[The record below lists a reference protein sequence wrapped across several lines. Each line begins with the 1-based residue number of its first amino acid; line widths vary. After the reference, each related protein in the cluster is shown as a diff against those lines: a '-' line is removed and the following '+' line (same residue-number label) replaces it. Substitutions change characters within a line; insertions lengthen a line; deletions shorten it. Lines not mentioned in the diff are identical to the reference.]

1 MLDIVEEIGNS
12 DEFQEALSII
22 GNCIGELNEDM
33 NVVDIEEINMS
44 LSENNIPL
52 FIESDGDGYETPIDN
67 VYYFYAAIYYHYKGF
82 ILKNT
87 FYTVGYDSYEF
98 TDLEY
103 VNSEEIEI
111 TQSKVT
117 L

>member
-1 MLDIVEEIGNS
+1 MLDIVEEIENS

-33 NVVDIEEINMS
+33 YVVDIEEINMS

-52 FIESDGDGYETPIDN
+52 FIESDGDGYETPINN
-67 VYYFYAAIYYHYKGF
+67 VYYFYASIYYHYKGF

>member
-1 MLDIVEEIGNS
+1 MLDIVEEIENS

-52 FIESDGDGYETPIDN
+52 FIESDEDGYEAPIDN
-67 VYYFYAAIYYHYKGF
+67 VYYFYASIYYHYKGF

>member
-1 MLDIVEEIGNS
+1 MFDIAKEIES
-12 DEFQEALSII
+12 LDEFQDILSIV
-22 GNCIGELNEDM
+22 GSSIGEFDDIVNI
-33 NVVDIEEINMS
+33 VDIDDINS
-44 LSENNIPL
+44 ELKENNINA
-52 FIESDGDGYETPIDN
+52 FVESDDEGYESPIDN
-67 VYYFYAAIYYHYKGF
+67 VCYFYAVIYYHYNGF

>member
-1 MLDIVEEIGNS
+1 MLTIVEEIENS

-33 NVVDIEEINMS
+33 NVVDIEEINTS
-44 LSENNIPL
+44 LLENNIPL
-52 FIESDGDGYETPIDN
+52 FIESDDDGYETPIDN
-67 VYYFYAAIYYHYKGF
+67 MYYFYASIYYHYKGF

-87 FYTVGYDSYEF
+87 FYTVGYTSYEF
-98 TDLEY
+98 TKLMYES
-103 VNSEEIEI
+103 SEEIEI